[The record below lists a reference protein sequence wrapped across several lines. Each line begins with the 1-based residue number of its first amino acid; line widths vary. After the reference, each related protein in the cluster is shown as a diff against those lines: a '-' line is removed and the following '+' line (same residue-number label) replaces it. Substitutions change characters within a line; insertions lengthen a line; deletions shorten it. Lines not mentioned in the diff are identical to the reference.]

1 MITYKAIIQ
10 YFDVMCER
18 HQQIN
23 SFTYGELGLF
33 DLEKFTKYPALHL
46 TPTGTAID
54 DQTITYGFDV
64 VIFDRYNTST
74 NKMVNEATCLSDALL
89 ILQDICKELTD
100 GKYFINEDTNISM
113 DMPIVAT
120 PFIDTQ
126 PDNCSGWTT
135 SFEVITPNEASACTI
150 PYSSKEQQFHN
161 KIVFPSFVPSQCMW
175 YTMFNQTQD
184 FLNQDQGQIF
194 VWKPFYNNIST
205 ETSTWLRREGGSII
219 YNYKSNALHFK
230 NDSPSSSQVA
240 HLYKDIGTLTNN
252 NITFFVKIK
261 DFGRYAKTSGSTS
274 STNPNQII
282 AFGTGDHQ
290 IVVQTTE
297 NGKIT
302 IKVKSIPAGT
312 STNFAVLPTNGT
324 DAETQHKRIQP
335 ITLGIQFSNNNIKLF
350 YSNDLNDVVT
360 LNSTFILS
368 DERIYVGNTE
378 PISGTIKN
386 QVDINVQEFLYTLET
401 MTDQEIIN
409 TMNWLNYR

>member
-23 SFTYGELGLF
+23 SFTYGELSLF

-135 SFEVITPNEASACTI
+135 SFEVITPNEASACNI
-150 PYSSKEQQFHN
+150 PYYNPERQFHTDV
-161 KIVFPSFVPSQCMW
+161 ILPPSAPSNNYVW
-175 YTMFNQTQD
+175 YSTMEKQS
-184 FLNQDQGQIF
+184 
-194 VWKPFYNNIST
+194 KM
-205 ETSTWLRREGGSII
+205 GS
-219 YNYKSNALHFK
+219 S
-230 NDSPSSSQVA
+230 
-240 HLYKDIGTLTNN
+240 GETLTSLAPFIDKLSGSNTLQLN
-252 NITFFVKIK
+252 GSGVSFDRVENGFRFLDDLGFTDCYLEHPILANENGILFLKIK
-261 DFGRYAKTSGSTS
+261 DFGRYSIQAQTQRILSFGNNDEIRLNTTS
-274 STNPNQII
+274 SGKL
-282 AFGTGDHQ
+282 ALFKFGSPPVETDF
-290 IVVQTTE
+290 
-297 NGKIT
+297 
-302 IKVKSIPAGT
+302 P
-312 STNFAVLPTNGT
+312 VLPVDGTN
-324 DAETQHKRIQP
+324 ASTQLKRIQP
-335 ITLGIQFSNNNIKLF
+335 LTIAIQFTSSSIKL
-350 YSNDLNDVVT
+350 YYTNDSFAVAT
-360 LNSTFILS
+360 LNQTLNLTGEAF
-368 DERIYVGNTE
+368 RIGSKGTGVYTE
-378 PISGTIKN
+378 F
-386 QVDINVQEFLYTLET
+386 VMQELFFTSES
-401 MTDQEIIN
+401 MTTQNIIN

>member
-23 SFTYGELGLF
+23 SFTYGELSLF

-113 DMPIVAT
+113 DLPIVAT

-135 SFEVITPNEASACTI
+135 SFEVITPNEVTACNI
-150 PYSSKEQQFHN
+150 PYYNPERQFHTDVILPPSAPSNNYVWYSTMEKQN
-161 KIVFPSFVPSQCMW
+161 KMGI
-175 YTMFNQTQD
+175 T
-184 FLNQDQGQIF
+184 G
-194 VWKPFYNNIST
+194 
-205 ETSTWLRREGGSII
+205 E
-219 YNYKSNALHFK
+219 
-230 NDSPSSSQVA
+230 
-240 HLYKDIGTLTNN
+240 TLTSLAPFIDKLSGSNTLQLN
-252 NITFFVKIK
+252 GSGVSFDRVENGFRFLDDLGFTDCYLEHPILANENGILFLKIK
-261 DFGRYAKTSGSTS
+261 DFGRYSVETQTQRILSFGNNDEVRLSTTS
-274 STNPNQII
+274 SGKL
-282 AFGTGDHQ
+282 ALFKFGSPPVETDF
-290 IVVQTTE
+290 
-297 NGKIT
+297 
-302 IKVKSIPAGT
+302 P
-312 STNFAVLPTNGT
+312 VLPMDGTN
-324 DAETQHKRIQP
+324 ALTQLKRNQP
-335 ITLGIQFSNNNIKLF
+335 LTIAIQFTSSSIKLY
-350 YSNDLNDVVT
+350 YSNDSFAVAT
-360 LNSTFILS
+360 LN
-368 DERIYVGNTE
+368 
-378 PISGTIKN
+378 
-386 QVDINVQEFLYTLET
+386 QTLDL
-401 MTDQEIIN
+401 TDQAFRIGSKGTGVYTEFVMQELFFTSESMTTQNIIN